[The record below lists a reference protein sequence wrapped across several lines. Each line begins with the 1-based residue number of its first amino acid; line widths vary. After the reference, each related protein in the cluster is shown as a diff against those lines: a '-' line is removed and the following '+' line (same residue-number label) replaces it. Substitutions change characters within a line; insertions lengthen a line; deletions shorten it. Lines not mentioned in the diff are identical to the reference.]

1 MNDPRTSLGWDA
13 PTTILRKS
21 HRNQPK
27 TVENPLGMK
36 PGKVATERRDT
47 SNKSHEPP
55 KVAAF
60 KLDQADEPDRLPEVG
75 LSLAKR
81 IQQARIAK
89 SLTQAQ
95 LAQQINVKSAI
106 INDYELGKGVPDN
119 TVISKLERILA
130 VKLR

>member
-1 MNDPRTSLGWDA
+1 MNDPRTSVGWNDV
-13 PTTILRKS
+13 TVLRKS

-36 PGKVATERRDT
+36 PEKVATERRDT
-47 SNKSHEPP
+47 GNKSHEPP
-55 KVAAF
+55 KVAAY

-75 LSLAKR
+75 LSLARR
-81 IQQARIAK
+81 IQQARTGK

-95 LAQQINVKSAI
+95 LAQQINVKPVI
-106 INDYELGKGVPDN
+106 INDYEQGKGVPDN
-119 TVISKLERILA
+119 TVISKLERALG

>member
-13 PTTILRKS
+13 PTTVLRKS
-21 HRNQPK
+21 YRSQPK

-47 SNKSHEPP
+47 SNKSHVPP
-55 KVAAF
+55 KIAAY
-60 KLDQADEPDRLPEVG
+60 KLDQANEAQPISQIG
-75 LSLAKR
+75 ISLAKS
-81 IQQARIAK
+81 IQQARMAK

-106 INDYELGKGVPDN
+106 INDYEQGKGIPDN
-119 TVISKLERILA
+119 TVINKLERALGI
-130 VKLR
+130 KLR